1 MNRDTQRAKA
11 EAFRAMHDRSRILV
25 LPNAWDAMSARVI
38 EEAGAR
44 AIATTSAGVA
54 FSVGYPDGE
63 AIPRDEMIAAIA
75 RIARVVTL
83 PVSADIESG
92 FANDT
97 RELAETIRRVID
109 AGAVGINLEDQVH
122 DGSRS
127 LYDLDVAVAR
137 VRAAREAAEA
147 TGVPLVINARTDVY
161 LLGVGEPETRFE
173 HAVRRANAYRKA
185 GADCSVRPGG
195 GQPRRHRATRA
206 RAGRTPQPAVNSR
219 PPDHPRTR
227 APRRRTRERWRAA
240 DSGRHVGTEKVGNG
254 TAQQR
259 YLRTAARRCDWISR
273 REPLDGRP
281 SKLASSC
288 VRNGER
294 VTGFHHERTF
304 M

>member
-1 MNRDTQRAKA
+1 MNRDAQRAKA

-92 FANDT
+92 FAHDA
-97 RELAETIRRVID
+97 REVGETVRRVID

-122 DGSRS
+122 EGAPR
-127 LYDLDVAVAR
+127 LYDLDVAVER
-137 VRAAREAAEA
+137 VRAAREAADSS
-147 TGVPLVINARTDVY
+147 GVPLVINARTDVY
-161 LLGVGEPETRFE
+161 LLGIGEPNERFE

-185 GADCSVRPGG
+185 GADCLFLPAVSRRADIEMIVPALEGPLNLLAFPGIPAPDELERFGVARLSVGTRLTLGAMSSLQKTVVELLTTG
-195 GQPRRHRATRA
+195 RYESMLEGATSYA
-206 RAGRTPQPAVNSR
+206 DANQLMAGR
-219 PPDHPRTR
+219 
-227 APRRRTRERWRAA
+227 
-240 DSGRHVGTEKVGNG
+240 
-254 TAQQR
+254 
-259 YLRTAARRCDWISR
+259 
-273 REPLDGRP
+273 
-281 SKLASSC
+281 
-288 VRNGER
+288 RN
-294 VTGFHHERTF
+294 
-304 M
+304 

>member
-75 RIARVVTL
+75 RIARVVTI

-92 FANDT
+92 FARDT
-97 RELAETIRRVID
+97 GELAETVRRVID

-122 DGSRS
+122 DGTHS
-127 LYDLDVAVAR
+127 LYDLDVAVDR
-137 VRAAREAAEA
+137 IRAAREAADS

-161 LLGVGEPETRFE
+161 LLGIGEPDTRFD
-173 HAVRRANAYRKA
+173 HATRRANAYRKA
-185 GADCSVRPGG
+185 GADCLFI
-195 GQPRRHRATRA
+195 
-206 RAGRTPQPAVNSR
+206 PAV
-219 PPDHPRTR
+219 
-227 APRRRTRERWRAA
+227 
-240 DSGRHVGTEKVGNG
+240 SGRADIERIVPALDGPLNLITVPGLPTIPELERLGVARVSVGTRLTLGAMSVLKKTVAELLTVGTYESMLEATTTYADANRLMG
-254 TAQQR
+254 N
-259 YLRTAARRCDWISR
+259 
-273 REPLDGRP
+273 P
-281 SKLASSC
+281 
-288 VRNGER
+288 RN
-294 VTGFHHERTF
+294 
-304 M
+304 

>member
-75 RIARVVTL
+75 RIARVVTI

-122 DGSRS
+122 DGTRR
-127 LYDLDVAVAR
+127 LYDLEVAVER
-137 VRAAREAAEA
+137 VRVAREAAEA

-161 LLGVGEPETRFE
+161 LLGIGEPETRFE

-185 GADCSVRPGG
+185 GADCLFVPAVGSHADIERLVPALEGPLNLISIPGLPTIPELERLGVARLSVGG
-195 GQPRRHRATRA
+195 RLTLGAMSGLKKSVTELLGDGTYESTFEGAIGYPDANRLM
-206 RAGRTPQPAVNSR
+206 AGR
-219 PPDHPRTR
+219 RT
-227 APRRRTRERWRAA
+227 
-240 DSGRHVGTEKVGNG
+240 
-254 TAQQR
+254 
-259 YLRTAARRCDWISR
+259 
-273 REPLDGRP
+273 
-281 SKLASSC
+281 
-288 VRNGER
+288 
-294 VTGFHHERTF
+294 
-304 M
+304 

>member
-75 RIARVVTL
+75 RIARVVTV

-122 DGSRS
+122 DGSRR
-127 LYDLDVAVAR
+127 LYDLEVAVER

-185 GADCSVRPGG
+185 GADCLFVPAVGSRADIERLVPALEGPLNLLSIPGLPTIPELERLGVARLSVGG
-195 GQPRRHRATRA
+195 RLTLGAMSGLKKSVTELLSNGTYEPMLEGAIGYPDANRLM
-206 RAGRTPQPAVNSR
+206 AGR
-219 PPDHPRTR
+219 
-227 APRRRTRERWRAA
+227 
-240 DSGRHVGTEKVGNG
+240 
-254 TAQQR
+254 
-259 YLRTAARRCDWISR
+259 
-273 REPLDGRP
+273 
-281 SKLASSC
+281 
-288 VRNGER
+288 RN
-294 VTGFHHERTF
+294 
-304 M
+304 

>member
-75 RIARVVTL
+75 RIARVVTV

-97 RELAETIRRVID
+97 RELAETIRRVIE

-122 DGSRS
+122 DGTRR
-127 LYDLDVAVAR
+127 LYDLEVAVAR

-161 LLGVGEPETRFE
+161 LLGVGETETRFE

-185 GADCSVRPGG
+185 GADCLFLPAVGRRADIERIVPALEGPLNLLSIPGLPTIPELERLGVARLSLGTKLTLDAMSVLKKSVTDLLSNGAYEAMVEGAIGYPDANRLM
-195 GQPRRHRATRA
+195 
-206 RAGRTPQPAVNSR
+206 AGR
-219 PPDHPRTR
+219 
-227 APRRRTRERWRAA
+227 
-240 DSGRHVGTEKVGNG
+240 
-254 TAQQR
+254 
-259 YLRTAARRCDWISR
+259 
-273 REPLDGRP
+273 
-281 SKLASSC
+281 
-288 VRNGER
+288 RN
-294 VTGFHHERTF
+294 
-304 M
+304 